1 MTESTD
7 VHWKRIIAGSIAPH
21 ALSIGLL
28 IVAIIAYTFL
38 VAFGTGS
45 EPTQGS
51 LDRFNTVIG
60 TQIFPIVTILL
71 TVPAAAWVD
80 NKVDPKATMTHGF
93 AVGFLVAV
101 IGLAFGA
108 LDLMM
113 GVRFVI
119 TILAGILGAKLEPV
133 IFSR

>member
-7 VHWKRIIAGSIAPH
+7 LHWKRIIVGGIAPH
-21 ALSIGLL
+21 ALSTGLL

-38 VAFGTGS
+38 LAFGTGS
-45 EPTQGS
+45 EPNQAT
-51 LDRFNTVIG
+51 LDQFNTVVG
-60 TQIFPIVTILL
+60 TQLFPIVTILL
-71 TVPAAAWVD
+71 TVPAAAWVA
-80 NKVDPKATMTHGF
+80 NKVDPKAATAHGF

-101 IGLAFGA
+101 IGFTFGG

-119 TILAGILGAKLEPV
+119 TIFAGILGAKLEPV
-133 IFSR
+133 IFSW

>member
-7 VHWKRIIAGSIAPH
+7 VHWKRIIAGGIAPH

-45 EPTQGS
+45 EPAQGS

-71 TVPAAAWVD
+71 TVPAAAWVA
-80 NKVDPKATMTHGF
+80 NTVDPKAAMTHGF

-113 GVRFVI
+113 GIRFVI
-119 TILAGILGAKLEPV
+119 TILAGIFGAKLEPV